1 VFAAGV
7 WVLGVDLARKNHP
20 VMPTFSFAVAVGVL
34 EANLARQL
42 NPAMPAF
49 AYSVIPVI
57 LDLAMTA
64 LTFAAG
70 V

>member
-1 VFAAGV
+1 
-7 WVLGVDLARKNHP
+7 
-20 VMPTFSFAVAVGVL
+20 MPTFSFAVAVGVL

-42 NPAMPAF
+42 NPTMPAS